1 MMSYMNKNISKTK
14 IFLAFVSLIITF
26 FVWQQGLRDSLSRPS
41 VSFDISLK
49 EKEIAELSLPAIP
62 KKLKNIFIINDPID
76 EIKNALSEVPFD
88 ELIER
93 NKLIWII
100 SSSFEDMKFDNEYLN
115 SFENENYKLVVK
127 DLNKNYK
134 DNTYMPNKNLLD
146 SFKADRFLYHLLSKR
161 FDLDESEWITNN
173 LSKTM
178 FLKII
183 AIRLI
188 PLLTIAIGTILVLKE
203 LVNVLAS
210 RKIDWKEFKPL
221 DLDLLDMVLLI
232 SGGFVVLG
240 EVISPLFSI
249 TFVELVFYDLPI
261 ELTQSLKIFFGYL
274 FMAIPPLGII
284 YFQIKSFDKKFIF
297 KKDYFQ
303 FNYSPIIDSIFQGF
317 KGWLMIIPFVLLV
330 SLIMNLLISN
340 QNGSNPLLEI
350 VLNNNNYL
358 AFTLLFL
365 TTTFLAPLFEEVIF
379 RGVLLPILSREF
391 GIILGITISAF
402 IFALAHLSIS
412 EMPPLFILG
421 IGLGFTR
428 LISGR
433 LFSSVI
439 MHSLWNGFT
448 FLNLFL
454 LRT

>member
-1 MMSYMNKNISKTK
+1 MNKNISKTK
-14 IFLAFVSLIITF
+14 LFLVVISLIITF
-26 FVWQQGLRDSLSRPS
+26 FVWQKGLRDSLNRPS
-41 VSFDISLK
+41 VGFDISQK
-49 EKEIAELSLPAIP
+49 EKEIAELALPAIP
-62 KKLKNIFIINDPID
+62 IQIKNIIVNDPIK
-76 EIKNALSEVPFD
+76 EIKTSLSEISFD
-88 ELIER
+88 ELTER

-100 SSSFEDMKFDNEYLN
+100 SSNNNEININNEYLN
-115 SFENENYKLVVK
+115 NFDKNSYQLVVDNLK
-127 DLNKNYK
+127 KSSVDNSNKL
-134 DNTYMPNKNLLD
+134 DDNLLEL
-146 SFKADRFLYHLLSKR
+146 FKEDKFLYHLLSKR
-161 FDLDESEWITNN
+161 FDFDESQVITNAF
-173 LSKTM
+173 SRKM

-183 AIRLI
+183 FIRLI
-188 PLLTIAIGTILVLKE
+188 PLLTIIIGSLIVLRT
-203 LVNVLAS
+203 LFRVVVS
-210 RKIDWKEFKPL
+210 REIEWKEFKPL

-240 EVISPLFSI
+240 EVISPLLSI
-249 TFVELVFYDLPI
+249 TLVELVASNLSP

-274 FMAIPPLGII
+274 FMAVPPLLIV
-284 YFQIKSFDKKFIF
+284 YYQIKTFDNEFIF

-303 FNYSPIIDSIFQGF
+303 FNFLPIKDSIFLGF
-317 KGWLMIIPFVLLV
+317 KGFLMIIPFVLLV
-330 SLIMNLLISN
+330 SLIMNLLIEN

-350 VLNNNNYL
+350 VLNNNNYS
-358 AFTLLFL
+358 AFILLFI

-412 EMPPLFILG
+412 EMPPLFTLG
-421 IGLGFTR
+421 IGLGITR

-433 LFSSVI
+433 LSSSVV
-439 MHSLWNGFT
+439 MHSLWNGMT

>member
-1 MMSYMNKNISKTK
+1 MNKNISKTK
-14 IFLAFVSLIITF
+14 LLLVFISLSITF
-26 FVWQQGLRDSLSRPS
+26 FVWQQGLRDSLNRPS
-41 VSFDISLK
+41 VGFDISQK
-49 EKEIAELSLPAIP
+49 EKEITELALPAIP
-62 KKLKNIFIINDPID
+62 IKLKNLIINDPIK
-76 EIKNALSEVPFD
+76 EIKTSLSEIPFD
-88 ELIER
+88 ELTER
-93 NKLIWII
+93 NKLIWLV
-100 SSSFEDMKFDNEYLN
+100 SSKNNEININSEYLN
-115 SFENENYKLVVK
+115 SFDKDSYKLVAENLK
-127 DLNKNYK
+127 KSSFDNSYK
-134 DNTYMPNKNLLD
+134 LDDNLLEL
-146 SFKADRFLYHLLSKR
+146 FKEDRFLFHLLSKR
-161 FDLDESEWITNN
+161 FDFDESQLITNAFQ
-173 LSKTM
+173 KKM

-183 AIRLI
+183 VIRLI
-188 PLLTIAIGTILVLKE
+188 PLLTIIIGSLLVLRT
-203 LVNVLAS
+203 LWSVVAS
-210 RKIDWKEFKPL
+210 GKIEWKEFKPL

-249 TFVELVFYDLPI
+249 TLVELVASNLSL

-274 FMAIPPLGII
+274 FMAVPPLLIV
-284 YFQIKSFDKKFIF
+284 YYQIKTFDNQFIL

-303 FNYSPIIDSIFQGF
+303 FNFLPIKDSIFQGF
-317 KGWLMIIPFVLLV
+317 KGFLMIIPFVLLV
-330 SLIMNLLISN
+330 SLIMNLLIEN

-350 VLNNNNYL
+350 VLNNNNYSS
-358 AFTLLFL
+358 FILLFI

-412 EMPPLFILG
+412 EMPPLFTLG
-421 IGLGFTR
+421 IGLGITR

-433 LFSSVI
+433 LSSSVI
-439 MHSLWNGFT
+439 MHSLWNGMT

>member
-1 MMSYMNKNISKTK
+1 MNKNVSKTK
-14 IFLAFVSLIITF
+14 LFLAFISLIITF

-41 VSFDISLK
+41 VGFDISQK
-49 EKEIAELSLPAIP
+49 EKEITELALPAIP
-62 KKLKNIFIINDPID
+62 LRFKNLIINNPIE
-76 EIKNALSEVPFD
+76 EIKTSLSVIPFD
-88 ELIER
+88 ELTER

-100 SSSFEDMKFDNEYLN
+100 SFNKNEININNKYLDSFD
-115 SFENENYKLVVK
+115 
-127 DLNKNYK
+127 NKNYK
-134 DNTYMPNKNLLD
+134 LIVENLKKSNNDNSFKVDDNLLD
-146 SFKADRFLYHLLSKR
+146 LFKEDRFLYHLLSKR
-161 FDLDESEWITNN
+161 FDFDESQLITNSV
-173 LSKTM
+173 SKKM

-188 PLLTIAIGTILVLKE
+188 PLVTIVLGSILVLRA
-203 LVNVLAS
+203 LWGVVAS
-210 RKIDWKEFKPL
+210 RKIEWKEFKPL
-221 DLDLLDMVLLI
+221 ELNLLDMVLLI

-249 TFVELVFYDLPI
+249 TLVELVASNLSI

-274 FMAIPPLGII
+274 FMAIPPLLII
-284 YFQIKSFDKKFIF
+284 YYQIKSFDNQFIL

-303 FNYSPIIDSIFQGF
+303 FNFLPIKDSMFQGF
-317 KGWLMIIPFVLLV
+317 KGFLMIIPFVLLV
-330 SLIMNLLISN
+330 SLIMNLLIEN

-350 VLNNNNYL
+350 VLNNNNY
-358 AFTLLFL
+358 FSFFLLFL

-391 GIILGITISAF
+391 GIIFGIIISAF

-412 EMPPLFILG
+412 EMPPLFTLGVGLG
-421 IGLGFTR
+421 ITR

-433 LFSSVI
+433 LSSSVF
-439 MHSLWNGFT
+439 MHSLWNGMT